1 MESTTTT
8 RLPDQAKD
16 ILSKQTF
23 ANLAT
28 LMPDGSPQVTP
39 VWVDYEGDRIVINT
53 AEGRAKPRNMRNDPR
68 VALSATDPD
77 NPYEAVIV
85 RGRVSEMTHEGADEH
100 IDAMAKKYL
109 GQDEYPFRQSGEQR
123 IKVYI
128 EPEVV
133 KGANE

>member
-1 MESTTTT
+1 METNATT
-8 RLPDQAKD
+8 RLPDKAKD

-23 ANLAT
+23 AHLAT

-39 VWVDYEGDRIVINT
+39 VWADYEGDRIVVNT
-53 AEGRAKPRNMRNDPR
+53 AEGRTKPRNMRDDPR

-85 RGRVSEMTHEGADEH
+85 RGHVDEITHDGADEH

-109 GQDEYPFRQSGEQR
+109 GMDRYPFRQMGEQR
-123 IKVYI
+123 VKVYI

>member
-1 MESTTTT
+1 METRTTT
-8 RLPDQAKD
+8 RLPDTAKD

-23 ANLAT
+23 AHLAT

-53 AEGRAKPRNMRNDPR
+53 AEGRTKPRNMRDDPR

-85 RGRVSEMTHEGADEH
+85 RGRVDELTHEGADEH

-109 GQDEYPFRQSGEQR
+109 GQDKYPFRQMGEQR
-123 IKVYI
+123 VKVYI